1 VSDVKVGGQPLDLA
15 KTYTVALPD
24 YVMNGGDGYAM
35 FPGQKVLVDPQSGD
49 LTVLALEK
57 YIAKKGTVSPSI
69 EGRIVIAR

>member
-1 VSDVKVGGQPLDLA
+1 
-15 KTYTVALPD
+15 
-24 YVMNGGDGYAM
+24 M